1 MKKAQ
6 KPLKCVLDGIGPVSA
21 EARKTAQ
28 ARLDSLTKP
37 PGSLGRLEELA
48 ARYCAARGSAMPALR
63 RKRICCFAADH
74 GVARQGVSA
83 FPSEVTAQM
92 VRNMLAGGAAINAL
106 ARLAGA
112 ELAVVD
118 VGVADPLEGA
128 EGLVR
133 RKVRL
138 GTADMSEGPAM
149 SPEEAEAAVAAGV
162 EMAES
167 AAADGVDILGTG
179 DMGIANTTAS
189 TALFA
194 AYLGIPAAEI
204 TGSGTGIDERRR
216 RHKAAVIER
225 ALSVNRER
233 LAAGA
238 LQTLAAVGGLEIAAI
253 CGLCLGG
260 AANKI
265 PVAVDGFIST
275 AGAVAAI
282 KMNERVADYLFFS
295 HLSQEQGHAAV
306 MSALG
311 ARPILALDMRL
322 GEGTGAALAIIMVEA
337 ALRIYAE
344 MATFESADVS
354 AGGGAAPG

>member
-1 MKKAQ
+1 MRLQRKTLQA
-6 KPLKCVLDGIGPVSA
+6 LIEGIGPVNA
-21 EARKTAQ
+21 EARSQAQ

-37 PGSLGRLEELA
+37 RGSLGRLEELA
-48 ARYCAARGSAMPALR
+48 MRYCAARGTASPQLR

-106 ARLAGA
+106 SRLAGA
-112 ELAVVD
+112 ELAVID
-118 VGVADPLEGA
+118 VGVADPLQGA

-133 RKVRL
+133 RKVRP

-149 SPEEAEAAVAAGV
+149 SADEAEAAVAAGV
-162 EMAES
+162 EMAEA

-179 DMGIANTTAS
+179 DMGIANTTAA

-194 AYLGIPAAEI
+194 AYLGLPAEGI
-204 TGSGTGIDERRR
+204 TGSGTGIDEPQR
-216 RHKAAVIER
+216 RHKTAVIER
-225 ALSVNRER
+225 ALAVNRER
-233 LAAGA
+233 LKTP
-238 LQTLAAVGGLEIAAI
+238 LQILAAVGGLEIAAI

-282 KMNERVADYLFFS
+282 KMNERVKEYLFFS
-295 HLSQEQGHAAV
+295 HLSQERGHAAV

-322 GEGTGAALAIIMVEA
+322 GEGTGAALAMIMLEA
-337 ALRIYAE
+337 ALKIYRE
-344 MATFESADVS
+344 MATFESAAVS
-354 AGGGAAPG
+354 TGSDPTPQ